1 MSADAPAAT
10 PVIAIDGPGGAGKGT
25 VSRAVARALGWHYLD
40 SGALYRLVGL
50 AAERDGVALD
60 DVQGLA
66 RIAAGLDV
74 RFSVD
79 GQTDAVWLSGAEVTE
94 QIRTERAGAAASAVA
109 VVPAVRQA
117 LVARQRAFRRAPGLV
132 ADGRDMGAVIFP
144 DAPLKVFLT
153 ATLEERIQRRH
164 KQLSEKGIGVS
175 LPRLAKELAERDRK
189 DSERA
194 VAPLRPSQ
202 DARILDTTA
211 LSIGEVVSTVL
222 KWAAEA
228 LPGITAR

>member
-1 MSADAPAAT
+1 MSSVGPAAA

-50 AAERDGVALD
+50 AAGREGVALD
-60 DVQGLA
+60 DEPGLA
-66 RIAAGLDV
+66 RVAAMLDV
-74 RFSVD
+74 RFAVD
-79 GQTDAVWLSGAEVTE
+79 SQAEAVWLSGRDVTE
-94 QIRTERAGAAASAVA
+94 QIRSERAGAAASAVA

-117 LVARQRAFRRAPGLV
+117 LVERQRAFRRPPGLV
-132 ADGRDMGAVIFP
+132 ADGRDMGSVIFP

-153 ATLEERIQRRH
+153 ASLEERIRRRH

-175 LPRLAKELAERDRK
+175 LPRLAKELAERDRR
-189 DSERA
+189 DSERSA
-194 VAPLRPSQ
+194 APLRPSQ

-228 LPGITAR
+228 LPGIAAR

>member
-79 GQTDAVWLSGAEVTE
+79 GQTDAVWLSGSEVTE